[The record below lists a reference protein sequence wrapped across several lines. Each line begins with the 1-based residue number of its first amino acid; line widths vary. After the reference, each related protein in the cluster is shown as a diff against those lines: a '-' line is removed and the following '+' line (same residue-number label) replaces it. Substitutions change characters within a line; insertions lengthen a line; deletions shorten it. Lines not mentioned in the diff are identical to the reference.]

1 MVTNSQIAKAAGVS
15 PAVVSRIVNGDK
27 TLRVSEE
34 TRKRVLE
41 LVEELGYAPNAA
53 ARSLRSAKAGMI
65 ALVVHDVT
73 NPVYAE
79 IISGAQHAAAAHGK
93 AVLLGEASGETDG
106 AKRIEELIAGNGID
120 GLILQGAG
128 TAMDKALARAAQR
141 SVPTVLLQSG
151 KARNATLLRLD
162 DEAAGRLATQHLI
175 DAGHRKIGFL
185 GADDSLQF
193 ARFRRQGWRLAH
205 EANNIPSDP
214 EATEH
219 AASTFHEGAIAI
231 GKLLDRKPDLTAV
244 VAANVITAIGALSML
259 LDRGCNVPRDF
270 SVIGI
275 QDAEIA
281 AVFRPALTI
290 VQMPL
295 HALGET
301 AVNLVCQGKT
311 KSTEILLNDI
321 ELSIIERSTVA
332 PPPQTNT

>member
-41 LVEELGYAPNAA
+41 LVEEMGYAPNAA

-162 DEAAGRLATQHLI
+162 DEAAGRLATQRLI
-175 DAGHRKIGFL
+175 DAGHRRIGFL
-185 GADDSLQF
+185 GASDSLQF
-193 ARFRRQGWRLAH
+193 ARYRRQGWHLALEENH
-205 EANNIPSDP
+205 IPFDP

-219 AASTFHEGAIAI
+219 AASTFREGAEAIAA
-231 GKLLDRKPDLTAV
+231 LLDRKPDLTAV

-259 LDRGCNVPRDF
+259 LDRGFTVPRDF

-281 AVFRPALTI
+281 AVFRPALTV

-295 HALGET
+295 YALGEK
-301 AVNLVCQGKT
+301 AVNVVCQGPT
-311 KSTEILLNDI
+311 KSTEILLSDSP
-321 ELSIIERSTVA
+321 LSIVERSTIAA
-332 PPPQTNT
+332 PPEKGL

>member
-41 LVEELGYAPNAA
+41 LVEEMGYAPNAA

-93 AVLLGEASGETDG
+93 AVLLGEASGETNG

-141 SVPTVLLQSG
+141 NVPTVLLQSG

-175 DAGHRKIGFL
+175 IAGHRQIGFL

-193 ARFRRQGWRLAH
+193 AGFRRQGWRRAH
-205 EANNIPSDP
+205 SENDILFDP
-214 EATEH
+214 AATEL
-219 AASTFHEGAIAI
+219 AASTFHDGAAAI
-231 GKLLDRKPDLTAV
+231 VKLLDRKPNLTAV
-244 VAANVITAIGALSML
+244 VAANVITAIGALSKL
-259 LDRGCNVPRDF
+259 LDLGFNVPRDF
-270 SVIGI
+270 SIIGI

-281 AVFRPALTI
+281 SVFRPALT
-290 VQMPL
+290 VVRMPL

-301 AVNLVCQGKT
+301 AVNLVCQGRS
-311 KSTEILLNDI
+311 KSAEILLKDI
-321 ELSIIERSTVA
+321 DLSVVQRSTVA
-332 PPPQTNT
+332 PPPDADV